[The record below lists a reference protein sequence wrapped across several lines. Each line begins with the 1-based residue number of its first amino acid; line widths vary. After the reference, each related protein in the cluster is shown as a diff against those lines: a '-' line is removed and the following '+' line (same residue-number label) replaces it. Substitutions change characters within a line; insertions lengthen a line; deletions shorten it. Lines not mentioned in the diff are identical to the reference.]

1 MNGLEDFVF
10 KNEFNRFKVESSSLF
25 LFLILKYLKSKKK
38 KIAFF
43 TKSNSD
49 IDKIQ
54 ESIKSLNS
62 NILTCS
68 FPAFDCN
75 FLSNL
80 SPTIEN
86 KSQRIKTLYNLCQNK
101 EMVLISSL
109 DALVERTIP
118 KNSFFNSRLVLS
130 VNSNINYNNIIE
142 FLKKNNFEHVD
153 FVNNAGE
160 YSKRGEIIDIFSPLH
175 NFPIRI
181 FFNFENIEKIKKIL
195 INTQETSFEI
205 DEYEICPPSEFIFS
219 DENITHFRKE
229 FRELNISDKNDYYQS
244 ISEMN
249 IIEGSEQFFPILNK
263 SLSSLTDYLEDFE
276 LIFYDDYKTNFK
288 KTYDTKLDEFGVNKE
303 YFINNSN
310 YLLNFETFNKS
321 LKNFKVSLISDFNI
335 YSSKILNFSE
345 QILLPK
351 KKDDLSKL
359 INRKQ
364 QVTIFCF
371 DSIINKLKFKNFTS
385 SIGKS
390 LKKINNLFK
399 DKILFEYIYYLNLK
413 IDQSFNIKLQNFD
426 INFISDKDIFEKVT
440 KKKTHYP
447 TDNSLIIRDF
457 SKLKIGDLIVHID
470 HGIGQYNGLK
480 TRKINEIEYEF
491 IEIIYHSND
500 KLFIPIQNLELI
512 SKYGESDDKVSL
524 DKLGLSNWQKKKA
537 KIKNKIKD
545 IANDL
550 IKVAAKRSLDRGEII
565 DYNSLEYEK
574 FSSQFEFTETS
585 DQIKTINQISSD
597 LCSGKPMD
605 RLVCGDV
612 GFGKTE
618 IAMRAAFMCLSAGYQ
633 VVMICPKVLLVNQH
647 FKTFSNRFKKF
658 NYRISKISR
667 FESNNEKKQIK
678 EDLINGKIN
687 LLIST
692 HAIFANDVS
701 FQKLGLIIIDEEQ
714 SFGVEQKEKLKKFK
728 PNCHVLTLTATPIP
742 RTLQSSIFKIKDIS
756 LIQTPPIN
764 RLNIKTYLMIE
775 DLLQIKKIITNE
787 TNRNGQVFYVAPR
800 INDLDD
806 IKKKILNTIPD
817 IKLGCIHGKL
827 NSSQIEKAYS
837 DFFDKKI
844 DILLST
850 AMIESGLDLS
860 NVNTIII
867 EKPQLFGLSQ
877 LYQLRG
883 RVGRSS
889 VQAFAYLIIK
899 NIRNLSDDAVKKLK
913 IISKI
918 DKLGAGLSIASNDLS
933 IRGAGNII
941 GSEQSGHIKEV
952 GVELYYKMV
961 QETVNELQNKSSE
974 PDNWSPHINLGFPIN
989 ISDNYINDTNQRLSL
1004 YREIS
1009 NIKSLDELEN
1019 MKISLEDKYGILSNN
1034 LENLLMVIE
1043 IKIMAKELL
1052 IKKIDDTNIG
1062 FVLEFKINANLDVT
1076 KILDHA
1082 RLNPSKLELK
1092 PKSKIIF
1099 KSSYDK
1105 VKKVN
1110 ELKKFITFMKSN
1122 FY

>member
-1 MNGLEDFVF
+1 MN
-10 KNEFNRFKVESSSLF
+10 
-25 LFLILKYLKSKKK
+25 
-38 KIAFF
+38 
-43 TKSNSD
+43 T
-49 IDKIQ
+49 
-54 ESIKSLNS
+54 

-68 FPAFDCN
+68 FPSFDCS

-86 KSQRIKTLYNLCQNK
+86 KSQRIKTLYNLSQNK
-101 EMVLISSL
+101 EMILISSL
-109 DALVERTIP
+109 DSLVEKTIS

-130 VNSNINYNNIIE
+130 INSNINYNNIID

-153 FVNNAGE
+153 FVNNVGE
-160 YSKRGEIIDIFSPLH
+160 YSKRGEIIDIFSPLN
-175 NFPIRI
+175 NFPVRI
-181 FFNFENIEKIKKIL
+181 FFNFENIEKIKKIS
-195 INTQETSFEI
+195 INTQETSIEI
-205 DEYEICPPSEFIFS
+205 DKYEICPPSEFIFS

-229 FRELNISDKNDYYQS
+229 FRELNISDKNDYYHS
-244 ISEMN
+244 ISEKN

-263 SLSSLTDYLEDFE
+263 SLSSLTDYLEEFE
-276 LIFYDDYKTNFK
+276 LFFYDDYKTSFEK
-288 KTYDTKLDEFGVNKE
+288 AYDTKLNEFGVNKE

-310 YLLNFETFNKS
+310 YLLNFESFNKS
-321 LKNFKVSLISDFNI
+321 LKNFKLNFISDFNI
-335 YSSKILNFSE
+335 YSSKILNFSD

-364 QVTIFCF
+364 QVIIFCF
-371 DSIINKLKFKNFTS
+371 DSIINKIKFKNFTS

-399 DKILFEYIYYLNLK
+399 DKISFEYIYYLNLK
-413 IDQSFNIKLQNFD
+413 IDQSFNIKLLNFD

-440 KKKTHYP
+440 RKKTHNP

-565 DYNSLEYEK
+565 DFNSLEYEK

-585 DQIKTINQISSD
+585 DQIKTINQISND

-667 FESNNEKKQIK
+667 FESNNEKKKIK

-775 DLLQIKKIITNE
+775 DLLQIKKIITKE

-800 INDLDD
+800 ITDLDD
-806 IKKKILNTIPD
+806 IKKKFLIPF
-817 IKLGCIHGKL
+817 
-827 NSSQIEKAYS
+827 QI
-837 DFFDKKI
+837 
-844 DILLST
+844 
-850 AMIESGLDLS
+850 
-860 NVNTIII
+860 
-867 EKPQLFGLSQ
+867 
-877 LYQLRG
+877 
-883 RVGRSS
+883 
-889 VQAFAYLIIK
+889 
-899 NIRNLSDDAVKKLK
+899 
-913 IISKI
+913 
-918 DKLGAGLSIASNDLS
+918 
-933 IRGAGNII
+933 
-941 GSEQSGHIKEV
+941 
-952 GVELYYKMV
+952 
-961 QETVNELQNKSSE
+961 
-974 PDNWSPHINLGFPIN
+974 
-989 ISDNYINDTNQRLSL
+989 
-1004 YREIS
+1004 
-1009 NIKSLDELEN
+1009 
-1019 MKISLEDKYGILSNN
+1019 
-1034 LENLLMVIE
+1034 
-1043 IKIMAKELL
+1043 
-1052 IKKIDDTNIG
+1052 
-1062 FVLEFKINANLDVT
+1062 
-1076 KILDHA
+1076 
-1082 RLNPSKLELK
+1082 
-1092 PKSKIIF
+1092 
-1099 KSSYDK
+1099 
-1105 VKKVN
+1105 
-1110 ELKKFITFMKSN
+1110 
-1122 FY
+1122 